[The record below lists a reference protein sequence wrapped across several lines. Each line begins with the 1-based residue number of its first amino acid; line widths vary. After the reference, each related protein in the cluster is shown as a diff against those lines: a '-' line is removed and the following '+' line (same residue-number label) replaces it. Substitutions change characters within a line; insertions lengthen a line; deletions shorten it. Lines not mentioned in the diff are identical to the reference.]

1 MMHSAAVDG
10 AQGLPRRPATPAY
23 PAGLRR
29 YPHAEID
36 MTMSPMLFICLFLAG
51 LGIFFLGSSAL
62 WWVSLQ
68 AQEMKARIAEGS
80 RR

>member
-1 MMHSAAVDG
+1 
-10 AQGLPRRPATPAY
+10 
-23 PAGLRR
+23 
-29 YPHAEID
+29 

-51 LGIFFLGSSAL
+51 LGIFFLGSSAV

-68 AQEMKARIAEGS
+68 AQEMKARIADGS